1 MRKVFILLI
10 SFGFFIHYTAAQTP
24 FVTCIINFEDNPCWE
39 ASYHSISIPATHSIW
54 QIGVP
59 QKQLFDSA
67 FSHPNAILTDSIGNY
82 PRNDT
87 SAFIVKV
94 ARNPFCECAPSL
106 GGFYKFDSDTLKDFG
121 RIEISFNHGANWLNA
136 LSDTVIPDM
145 FWMTPKPVLTGR
157 IHHWT
162 HFFTHLPFG
171 FPNDTIYYRFTFIS
185 DNIETNQEGWMLD
198 DLEIIEHTEGI
209 ADTGPGNEIQI
220 YPNPAKEKITISG
233 DNGSG
238 ACEVALYNSQGQA
251 CIRQTM
257 QNPTKIIDISG
268 IPGGLYMVRILGKNK
283 VYLKKLIKE

>member
-1 MRKVFILLI
+1 
-10 SFGFFIHYTAAQTP
+10 
-24 FVTCIINFEDNPCWE
+24 
-39 ASYHSISIPATHSIW
+39 
-54 QIGVP
+54 
-59 QKQLFDSA
+59 
-67 FSHPNAILTDSIGNY
+67 
-82 PRNDT
+82 
-87 SAFIVKV
+87 
-94 ARNPFCECAPSL
+94 
-106 GGFYKFDSDTLKDFG
+106 
-121 RIEISFNHGANWLNA
+121 
-136 LSDTVIPDM
+136 
-145 FWMTPKPVLTGR
+145 
-157 IHHWT
+157 
-162 HFFTHLPFG
+162 
-171 FPNDTIYYRFTFIS
+171 
-185 DNIETNQEGWMLD
+185 MLD